1 MQYLQK
7 KKKNKSKSG
16 ALKYI
21 ISKAGHIAK
30 NVIYI
35 KKFSITRNKKA
46 KDFNPVLLDYPKKIG
61 VDFFVE
67 KFHVKIIK
75 SGDSLLKKAQKLRY
89 ESFLN
94 ESGNKKIISKI
105 DVDDYDRFCDHLV
118 VIDTSISLTHVV
130 GTYRLLNYSDLN
142 FEVSLYTET
151 EFNLKKLKKEK
162 PKILEAGR
170 SCVDKNYRDGRII
183 RLLWRGLSEYIVQK
197 NIDYII
203 GCASFQGNNIEEVS
217 ERLSYLHH
225 YHLAPK
231 KIRSQPLR
239 QKSIHWA
246 MTPKKKIKQF
256 EVFKKLPPL
265 IKAYLRVGSWIGKG
279 AIIDKEFNTID
290 VCIILKKDN
299 ISSKYLNMSKKK
311 S

>member
-7 KKKNKSKSG
+7 KKNNKSKRG

-35 KKFSITRNKKA
+35 KKFSTYRNKKSEG
-46 KDFNPVLLDYPKKIG
+46 FSPVILDYSDKTG

-67 KFHVKIIK
+67 KFHVKIIR
-75 SGDSLLKKAQKLRY
+75 SDDSLLKKAQKLRY

-94 ESGNKKIISKI
+94 ESVNKKIRSKI
-105 DVDDYDRFCDHLV
+105 DVDDYDKFCDHLV

-130 GTYRLLNYSDLN
+130 GTYRLLNYSGLN
-142 FEVSLYTET
+142 SDVSLYTET
-151 EFNLKKLKKEK
+151 EFDLKKLKKQE
-162 PKILEAGR
+162 PRILEAGR

-246 MTPKKKIKQF
+246 IIPKKKIKQF
-256 EVFKKLPPL
+256 EVFKRLPPL
-265 IKAYLRVGSWIGKG
+265 IKAYLRVGSWIGEG

-299 ISSKYLNMSKKK
+299 ILSKYLNMSEKK

>member
-1 MQYLQK
+1 MEYLQK
-7 KKKNKSKSG
+7 KKIKLKKGTLKS
-16 ALKYI
+16 I

-35 KKFSITRNKKA
+35 KKFSINRNKKVE
-46 KDFNPVLLDYPKKIG
+46 DFNPVLLDYPNKIV

-75 SGDSLLKKAQKLRY
+75 SDDLLIKQAQKLRY

-94 ESGNKKIISKI
+94 ELGNKKRRNKI
-105 DVDDYDRFCDHLV
+105 DVDDYDKSCDHLV
-118 VIDTSISLTHVV
+118 VIDTSTSLSHVV
-130 GTYRLLNYSDLN
+130 GTYRLLNYSGLN
-142 FEVSLYTET
+142 SAVSLYTET
-151 EFNLKKLKKEK
+151 EFDLKKLKKEK
-162 PKILEAGR
+162 PVVLEAGR

-197 NIDYII
+197 KIDYII
-203 GCASFQGNNIEEVS
+203 GCASFQGNDIDEVR

-231 KIRSQPLR
+231 KIRPQPLKE
-239 QKSIHWA
+239 KSIEWKI
-246 MTPKKKIKQF
+246 MPKNMIKKS

-265 IKAYLRVGSWIGKG
+265 IKAYLRVGSWIGEG
-279 AIIDKEFNTID
+279 AIIDKGFTTID

-299 ISSKYLNMSKKK
+299 ILSKYLNMSEKK